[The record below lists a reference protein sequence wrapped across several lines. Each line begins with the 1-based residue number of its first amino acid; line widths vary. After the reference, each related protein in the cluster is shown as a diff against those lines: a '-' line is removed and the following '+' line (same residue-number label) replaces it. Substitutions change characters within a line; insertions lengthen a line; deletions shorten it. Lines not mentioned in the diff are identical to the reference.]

1 MNPREVFWGALLL
14 LLIVVALLILHR
26 NGIL

>member
-14 LLIVVALLILHR
+14 LLIVMALLILHR
-26 NGIL
+26 NGVL